1 MLKEEK
7 NVKRSKFRT
16 NITKKGLKRVN
27 DKTMISLSL
36 PGKKYDSTC
45 KELFQN
51 KEIIAPVLKAV
62 VPEYKNS
69 TVEEIIRYIDA
80 DSIKDIQLSKEASIM
95 RQEKSA
101 INWEF

>member
-1 MLKEEK
+1 MQAKRNGGIFMSEEK
-7 NVKRSKFRT
+7 MGEKISKQT
-16 NITKKGLKRVN
+16 II
-27 DKTMISLSL
+27 DLSL

-69 TVEEIIRYIDA
+69 TVEEIIKYIDA
-80 DSIKDIQLSKEASIM
+80 DMYS
-95 RQEKSA
+95 
-101 INWEF
+101 FTF